1 MNKFLH
7 LLLIITGLQ
16 LGGCAI
22 WNPPSPMSEIEVH
35 QKLVD
40 IKPIEPEEK
49 LYRQYV
55 SDGIYI
61 QFERMDEN
69 NVIYGWYTCT
79 DCNWTRSKILAIYDG
94 SYLYMAYG
102 HHEEFFLESPT
113 YVRQHPSNAH
123 WSWSVIEK
131 FQLEGRNLI
140 KLGQIRKCA
149 DDTPQIQEWDNAP
162 WALDGETD
170 CKYKRAGKYNKIYV
184 ATIDETL
191 TGIRSSIVGEDADA
205 IPSDVRAKLAILK
218 SLFDDGLINEQ
229 EYADKR
235 KILLD
240 DL

>member
-1 MNKFLH
+1 MNR
-7 LLLIITGLQ
+7 LLYVVLITAGLN

-22 WNPPSPMSEIEVH
+22 WNPPSPMLETEVFT
-35 QKLVD
+35 KLASLNPV
-40 IKPIEPEEK
+40 EPKEK
-49 LYRQYV
+49 IYRQYV

-69 NVIYGWYTCT
+69 NIIYGWYTCT
-79 DCNWTRSKILAIYDG
+79 NCNWTRSKILAIYDG

-102 HHEEFFLESPT
+102 HHEEFFLESPKN
-113 YVRQHPSNAH
+113 VRQHPTNGH

-149 DDTPQIQEWDNAP
+149 TDSPQIQEWDNAP
-162 WALDGETD
+162 WAYDGETD
-170 CKYKRAGKYNKIYV
+170 CMYKQAGKYNKIFV

-191 TGIRSSIVGEDADA
+191 AGKRSSIVGEEADA
-205 IPSDVRAKLAILK
+205 ISSDVREKLSVLK
-218 SLFDDGLINEQ
+218 SLYEDGLINEQ
-229 EYADKR
+229 EYEAKR
-235 KILLD
+235 KILLE